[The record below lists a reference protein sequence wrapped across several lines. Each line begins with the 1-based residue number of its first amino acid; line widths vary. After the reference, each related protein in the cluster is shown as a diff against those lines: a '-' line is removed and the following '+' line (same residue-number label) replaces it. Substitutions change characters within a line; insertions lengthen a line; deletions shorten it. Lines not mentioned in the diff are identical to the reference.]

1 MPHVSSVWKLI
12 FWLSKLKKNSLAWD
26 WVFKHLF
33 FCFLFFSLRFFFWLV
48 GWFLFLFCPFRA
60 LPAAHGGSWA
70 RGRIRATA
78 ANLCHNNAKSE
89 PWSVTYTAAHGH
101 ARSSTHWVRS
111 GMEPKSS
118 KSTWILVR
126 LVTTEPWQELP
137 PLRCLFSADILDI
150 LSLQCF

>member
-12 FWLSKLKKNSLAWD
+12 FWLSKLKKKNSLAWD

-33 FCFLFFSLRFFFWLV
+33 FFFFFKVFFLV
-48 GWFLFLFCPFRA
+48 GWLVFFFYFVLLGLA
-60 LPAAHGGSWA
+60 PAAHGGSQA
-70 RGRIRATA
+70 RGWIRATA